1 VSGFHLRDV
10 TLEPWQTSA
19 VDAWSAT
26 GRGTLEIFT
35 GGGKTLIALACIA
48 RAAERE
54 PDLRIAIAVPTI
66 GLARQ
71 WREALMRYS
80 DAPAESIG
88 QLGGGERDSLARFR
102 IVIGVLNSA
111 AKYFPEQAREGP
123 PVMLVVDECHRAG
136 APTFANV
143 FKTRSAFR
151 LGLSATPYRDE
162 VAENGEPLAWDK
174 QILGRELGDVVYSFT
189 LKDARAIGW
198 LPEYAIHHHGIEL
211 DAKEKAAYKAQ
222 SVLVDGAE
230 KRLREMGGDA
240 GRAWGLQRR
249 GDALGDLARAYIATV
264 TKRKDLV
271 YRVRE
276 RGRIARALIGER
288 LASTPDSRILVFNE
302 RVDAATELYDD
313 LRTTFPGVAIAL
325 EHSDLKEPDRL
336 AALDAFRSGAA
347 RVLVSV
353 KALTEG
359 IDVPGADVGI
369 SVASSA
375 SVRQRVQLL
384 GRVLRRTFDGS
395 EKRAVTHLIYAADTV
410 DTLIYARE
418 DWSDLTGE
426 ARNLYFRWP
435 LDAEAPVRQDGPPAT
450 PSPTEEQEH
459 ARLGDLTH
467 ATSAQPW
474 LGLAR
479 GADYSMNS
487 AGVVTNATGR
497 AIVNPQGVG
506 DALRLVRG
514 RPDGKFRVTPAHRYV
529 IVWDSS
535 EQKHMVAG
543 QLEEPFQTEDEPSDF
558 VDVQTLKAGELYPGP
573 RTYDLGRARITSSG
587 TIKRKRHG
595 GAHDIA
601 ITTSDDARSST
612 GRALVEYWRALKL
625 PSIEIGIN
633 RLGHAWWRDAEGT
646 HFLGIA
652 DHGLLWPDDVQDEE
666 R

>member
-1 VSGFHLRDV
+1 L
-10 TLEPWQTSA
+10 
-19 VDAWSAT
+19 
-26 GRGTLEIFT
+26 
-35 GGGKTLIALACIA
+35 GGGK
-48 RAAERE
+48 
-54 PDLRIAIAVPTI
+54 
-66 GLARQ
+66 
-71 WREALMRYS
+71 
-80 DAPAESIG
+80 
-88 QLGGGERDSLARFR
+88 RDSLARFR

-111 AKYFPEQAREGP
+111 AKYFPDQAREGP
-123 PVMLVVDECHRAG
+123 PVMLIVDECHRAG
-136 APTFANV
+136 APTFSNI

-162 VAENGEPLAWDK
+162 VAENGEPLAWDR

-276 RGRIARALIGER
+276 RGRIARALVVDR
-288 LASTPDSRILVFNE
+288 LASAPDSRILVFNE
-302 RVDAATELYDD
+302 RVDAATELYED
-313 LRTTFPGVAIAL
+313 LRTTLPGVAIAL
-325 EHSDLKEPDRL
+325 EHSDLKEADRL
-336 AALDAFRSGAA
+336 AALEAFRSGAA

-426 ARNLYFRWP
+426 ASNLYFRWP
-435 LDAEAPVRQDGPPAT
+435 LDADAPVRQDGPPAT

-459 ARLGDLTH
+459 ARLGDLTQ
-467 ATSAQPW
+467 ATSARPW

-479 GADYSMNS
+479 GAEYSMNT
-487 AGVVTNATGR
+487 AGVVTNVTGR
-497 AIVNPQGVG
+497 AIVNPQRAG
-506 DALRLVRG
+506 DALRMVRG
-514 RPDGKFRVTPAHRYV
+514 RPDGKFRVTPAHRYI
-529 IVWDSS
+529 IVWDPAT
-535 EQKHMVAG
+535 ERHLVAG
-543 QLEEPFQTEDEPSDF
+543 QLAEPFETEKESLEN
-558 VDVQTLKAGELYPGP
+558 VDVTTLRPGDAYPGS
-573 RTYDLGRARITSSG
+573 RSYEIVRARITSG
-587 TIKRKRHG
+587 GMIKRKRRG
-595 GAHDIA
+595 GGHEFAL
-601 ITTSDDARSST
+601 TNGTSPMSVAAGEIVRTWRSL
-612 GRALVEYWRALKL
+612 RL
-625 PSIEIGIN
+625 PSIEIGVN
-633 RLGHAWWRDAEGT
+633 AAGHAWWRDTTGT
-646 HFLGIA
+646 RFLGVA
-652 DHGLLWPDDVQDEE
+652 SQGFEW
-666 R
+666 RA